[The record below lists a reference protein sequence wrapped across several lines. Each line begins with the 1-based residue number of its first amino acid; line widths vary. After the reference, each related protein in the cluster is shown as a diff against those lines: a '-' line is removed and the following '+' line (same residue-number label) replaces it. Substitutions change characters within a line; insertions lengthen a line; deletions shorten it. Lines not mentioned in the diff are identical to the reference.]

1 MDSSKSLTTLPDSS
15 SILAQAFIMQGA
27 REILEI
33 SAGAVHIKKQIE
45 SLELAIQSDPG
56 MALDLSRTLVET
68 VCLTI
73 LKDKGYEP
81 SKEERKEL
89 PKLLKLTIKQLQLA
103 PEEHSE
109 AGRLEESL
117 AKMLRG
123 LNDTIVA
130 ICELRNANGFA
141 SHGKDAYF
149 IQTLE
154 ITHTHLVA
162 RAADAISNFLFKIHR
177 KGAQSSSSIRIRYEE
192 QTIFN
197 EYLDGFYE
205 AVEIFELRYKP
216 SEILFA
222 LDRKAYCNLLAEFE
236 SGDSSKDE
244 ENSLDPAVDLL
255 AESSLSLITD

>member
-1 MDSSKSLTTLPDSS
+1 MDSSKSLTALPDNSNT
-15 SILAQAFIMQGA
+15 LAQAFIMQGA

-73 LKDKGYEP
+73 LKDKGCEP
-81 SKEERKEL
+81 SKEEKKEL
-89 PKLLKLTIKQLQLA
+89 PKLLKQTIKQLRLA
-103 PEEHSE
+103 PEEYAE
-109 AGRLEESL
+109 AGKLEESL
-117 AKMLRG
+117 VKMLRG
-123 LNDTIVA
+123 LTDIVVA

-154 ITHTHLVA
+154 ITHVHLVA
-162 RAADAISNFLFKIHR
+162 RAADAISNFLFKTHR
-177 KGAQSSSSIRIRYEE
+177 KGTQSFSSTRVRYEE

-197 EYLDGFYE
+197 EYLDGSYE
-205 AVEIFELRYKP
+205 AIEIFDLRYRP
-216 SEILFA
+216 SEIIFT
-222 LDRKAYCNLLAEFE
+222 LDREAYCNFLAEFE
-236 SGDSSKDE
+236 IRDSSEDE
-244 ENSLDPAVDLL
+244 
-255 AESSLSLITD
+255 